1 MNKHTLSLTTAALC
15 GFLVIPGLSVAT
27 GDEEPVDPKPT
38 PKTCLEILKEVSPD
52 GMKPWYDAN
61 TEAEAVGIDTN
72 SKYRITL
79 YNCGEERLV
88 NLHLND
94 PLLGIDTY
102 IEGFRPMSEA
112 IFEYSVGDVCKDRYG
127 LVKNAASISGTGE
140 ETAAYVEDSDI
151 AWVNCGDKPPM
162 GGEGC
167 TPGYWK
173 QTQHFDSWPVAYTP
187 DMRFSTVFGHEI
199 AVRAGGKSTI
209 LDPTLLQALE
219 ANGGN
224 INAAARHVVA
234 ALLNAAS
241 GGVSYNLSAGEVI
254 DLFNANYPDGD
265 LEDMKNRLE
274 MHNEQ
279 GCPLN

>member
-1 MNKHTLSLTTAALC
+1 MNKHTLSLTLC
-15 GFLVIPGLSVAT
+15 GLLALPGLSFAT
-27 GDEEPVDPKPT
+27 GTEEPTDPPPAPT
-38 PKTCLEILKEVSPD
+38 TCISIIKEVSPD
-52 GMKPWYDAN
+52 GFKPWYDAN
-61 TEAEAVGIDTN
+61 TDAEAVVIDAN
-72 SKYRITL
+72 SKYRIGVV
-79 YNCGEERLV
+79 NCGEEKL
-88 NLHLND
+88 LNVHISD
-94 PLLGIDTY
+94 PLIGADTY
-102 IEGFRPMSEA
+102 IGGARPGSDWV
-112 IFEYSVGDVCKDRYG
+112 FEYSAAEVCKDRYG
-127 LVKNAASISGTGE
+127 LVKNTATVTGTGE
-140 ETAAYVEDSDI
+140 LTATYIEASDD

-173 QTQHFDSWPVAYTP
+173 QSHHFDSWPAAYTP
-187 DMRFSTVFGHEI
+187 DMRFSAVFGHEI

-209 LDPTLLQALE
+209 VDPTLLQALE

-274 MHNEQ
+274 MYNEQ